1 VPGSYRPV
9 CLYLLDEPFT
19 ILKLG
24 GCHDTRSRLRRASSQ
39 RWRCARCGMAD
50 AGGQLANHTYPFSSS
65 TGDSRADSCESI
77 DRYQRPIDFRPRFWL
92 NGRCIGLDGAQ
103 MIDSSMTGRTSRVR
117 VPWWSKYARTELGEG
132 ICGAGSRSSEKPRK
146 VRLTSP
152 GTMWRRRPSFER
164 PVSCVFVVNEEMD
177 VAHSLS
183 VILRAQGYATS
194 WFTRPGEAL
203 AAAVGT
209 PPDLLVSDVSMSD
222 LCGIDFAISI
232 IEASANCRVLLTS
245 GRANSLDSL
254 CRARARGYDFQLQT
268 MPLCPIELILMV
280 RGLLQIGRLSLPI
293 ESACVN

>member
-1 VPGSYRPV
+1 
-9 CLYLLDEPFT
+9 
-19 ILKLG
+19 
-24 GCHDTRSRLRRASSQ
+24 
-39 RWRCARCGMAD
+39 
-50 AGGQLANHTYPFSSS
+50 
-65 TGDSRADSCESI
+65 
-77 DRYQRPIDFRPRFWL
+77 
-92 NGRCIGLDGAQ
+92 

-117 VPWWSKYARTELGEG
+117 VPWWSKHALTELGEG
-132 ICGAGSRSSEKPRK
+132 ICSAGSRSSEKPRK
-146 VRLTSP
+146 VRLASP
-152 GTMWRRRPSFER
+152 GTTRKRPSFDR
-164 PVSCVFVVNEEMD
+164 LVSRVFVVNEELD